1 MFEQDYIMRL
11 IKEIVRMIVKILFNI
26 DTEKPTEELL
36 NEAEKRKELDKLLA
50 LVENGNINEAENI
63 LYEMSSDRSMED
75 LKLALIFYSYL
86 NDKSDDF
93 LEKNNFSREE
103 IEDGLK
109 DIISIYGLGNL
120 TDMFLAEL

>member
-11 IKEIVRMIVKILFNI
+11 IKEIVRMIIKILFNI